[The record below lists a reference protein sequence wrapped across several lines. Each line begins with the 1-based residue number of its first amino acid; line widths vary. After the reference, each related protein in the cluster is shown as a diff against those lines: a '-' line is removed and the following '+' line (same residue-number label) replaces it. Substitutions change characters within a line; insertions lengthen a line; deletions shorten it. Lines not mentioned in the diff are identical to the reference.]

1 MPSPAPDRPAVTRPA
16 RRPAAGCRHPS
27 SVKRLE
33 TLREAPGVRLLG
45 PGPRLEPFG
54 NLHEALV
61 ARRLGEAGIH
71 LGVLVG
77 LAFDGRL
84 EVVLG
89 GADGHAG
96 DGVAGLAQ
104 EVEVP
109 EGVPGLTLGDRPEEG
124 RHVGVALDV
133 RLLGEVQVA
142 AIGLALAGERLFEV
156 GLGLAALQC
165 CHGWYVPFSYLVGCG
180 SCEICE
186 PRHSSHSPRN
196 TTSALSTTK
205 PCAPRGDTVRPG
217 KSAAT
222 SRTLPHERQTR
233 WWCVFSTFGSKRA
246 RPGAPASRG
255 RAPSPPT

>member
-45 PGPRLEPFG
+45 PGQRLEPFG

-77 LAFDGRL
+77 LALDGRL

-96 DGVAGLAQ
+96 DGVSGLAQ

-109 EGVPGLTLGDRPEEG
+109 EGVPGLSLSDRAEER
-124 RHVGVALDV
+124 RHVGVTLDV
-133 RLLGEVQVA
+133 RLLREVQVA
-142 AIGLALAGERLFEV
+142 AVGLALAGERLFEI
-156 GLGLAALQC
+156 GLGLTALQC
-165 CHGWYVPFSYLVGCG
+165 CHGWYVPFSYFVGCG

-186 PRHSSHSPRN
+186 PRHSSHSPRK

-205 PCAPRGDTVRPG
+205 PCARRADTVSPG
-217 KSAAT
+217 KSAAR

-233 WWCVFSTFGSKRA
+233 WWCVLSTFGSKRA
-246 RPGAPASRG
+246 EPVPTSSTEM
-255 RAPSPPT
+255 APS